1 MRNGEL
7 VSSGNRD
14 LVCDNENVLEMDSG
28 DSCITM

>member
-7 VSSGNRD
+7 VFNRNRD
-14 LVCDNENVLEMDSG
+14 LVSDDENVLEMDSG